1 MQQDTP
7 LMPAEI
13 MSSSSLTRDE
23 VRHLVYHLN
32 ALGVSLLLKEGRV
45 AARPGGN
52 GEPLPIEAL
61 TLLRAHK
68 ADLLVY
74 LTTPPADTRPCA
86 ACGRSVQWT
95 LDPVG
100 IWVCDCY
107 FHPELHTW
115 PDLEKKKG

>member
-1 MQQDTP
+1 MQDMISTT
-7 LMPAEI
+7 AEI
-13 MSSSSLTRDE
+13 TSSSSLTRDE

-32 ALGVSLLLKEGRV
+32 GLGVSLLLKEGRM
-45 AARPGGN
+45 AARPAQ

-61 TLLRAHK
+61 TLLRAYK

-100 IWVCDCY
+100 VWVCDCY
-107 FHPELHTW
+107 FHLELHTW
-115 PDLEKKKG
+115 PDLGEEKKG